1 MNVSPPSR
9 SSDGFALI
17 CTRDGV
23 NKRVVRATLSGIEL
37 RDRFCD
43 SVSDSSREACTVFL
57 GSITRGGF
65 ARSTPLR
72 IGSRDVQ
79 CFGFCDN
86 DELRIIG
93 VIDPLAA
100 APFAELVGSEDA
112 PEFLRL
118 AEEIRRAHS
127 TYELYEELARLN
139 NELVTA
145 QRELARTVAELQRLN
160 SYKDEL
166 LGMAAHDLRNPLNAN
181 AAFITFLLEDPE
193 SLGENN
199 LLLLERLK
207 STSDYMLRL
216 VENVLDFSAIQSGK
230 VRLQLKET
238 VIGEL
243 VTSVLLTSRI
253 LAEAKGVEVQYTIEP
268 AIPNLQLDSIKIM
281 QALQNLVSNAVQY
294 SPPGT
299 IVEVRVRA
307 EAAFVVMEVED
318 HGPGIP
324 AEEIPSLF
332 KPFTR
337 LSTVK
342 FSRQRSVGLGLAIT
356 KRLVEAHGG
365 TISVVSE
372 VGEGSTFTM
381 KLPRNGAPSRT
392 AGDARAIHEDA

>member
-1 MNVSPPSR
+1 MPTQQTPTSVSLPSS

-17 CTRDGV
+17 ASRDGAL
-23 NKRVVRATLSGIEL
+23 RRIVRATLPGIEL
-37 RDRFCD
+37 RDTFCD
-43 SVSDSSREACTVFL
+43 SVADSARDACALFL
-57 GSITRGGF
+57 GSIARGGF

-93 VIDPLAA
+93 VIDPITG
-100 APFAELVGSEDA
+100 APFAELVGTEDD
-112 PEFLRL
+112 PGFLRV

-145 QRELARTVAELQRLN
+145 QRELARTVGELQRLN
-160 SYKDEL
+160 AYKDEL

-199 LLLLERLK
+199 LVLLERLK
-207 STSDYMLRL
+207 SNSDYMLRL

-230 VRLQLKET
+230 VRLQLQET
-238 VIGEL
+238 PIEDL
-243 VTSVLLTSRI
+243 VTNVLLTARI
-253 LAEAKGVEVQYTIEP
+253 MAEAKRVDVQSKLERP
-268 AIPNLQLDSIKIM
+268 LPSMRVDAIKIM

-294 SPPGT
+294 SPSGA
-299 IVEVRVRA
+299 IVEVRVRVEGA
-307 EAAFVVMEVED
+307 WLVMEVED

-324 AEEIPSLF
+324 AEEMPSLF

-342 FSRQRSVGLGLAIT
+342 FGRQRSVGLGLAIT
-356 KRLVEAHGG
+356 KRLVEAHSG
-365 TISVVSE
+365 TIEAVSE
-372 VGEGSTFTM
+372 VGVGSTFTM
-381 KLPRNGAPSRT
+381 KLRT
-392 AGDARAIHEDA
+392 T